1 MVIKLKCILVG
12 VSTKYDRY
20 DIDYSLNELKALAE
34 VLNYEVTDKVYQI
47 LDKPNTRTYI
57 GSGKL
62 SEIKIMIYAN
72 DIDIVIFND
81 ELTPSQLRNISDEL
95 QVEVIDRSFLIL
107 EIFELRASNLS
118 AKLEIKLAK
127 DLYLLPR
134 IQYMH
139 QNQSRIGG
147 GASTKT
153 RGSGE
158 TQRELDRRHLMSEI
172 NHLKSEII
180 TQRQMKINQIER
192 RKKND
197 IPIVALVGYT
207 NSGKSTT
214 MNKILEKCGVS
225 EEKSVLAKDQL
236 FATLETYNRKLE
248 YNKSTFMLVD
258 TIGFVSKLPHNL
270 VNSFYQ
276 TLQEIKNAD
285 LIIHVLD
292 SSSKYINE
300 QLSVV
305 TEVLYSLD
313 ASDIN
318 TVFLLNKWDKT
329 IDADMNVIGKKS
341 IRYSNKADIGVDE
354 LLDTIYLEVS
364 KTRTHVRLILPY
376 GKGEL
381 INTIEENS
389 EIIKREYQ
397 EDGIYY
403 EIEIPSKMY
412 HLIKEYDLDMMVS

>member
-1 MVIKLKCILVG
+1 MKCILVG

-34 VLNYEVTDKVYQI
+34 VLDYKVADKIYQI

-62 SEIKIMIYAN
+62 SELKIMIYAN

-95 QVEVIDRSFLIL
+95 GIDVIDRSFLIL

-134 IQYMH
+134 IQFMH

-214 MNKILEKCGVS
+214 MNKILERCGVS

-248 YNKSTFMLVD
+248 YNKTTFMLVD

-329 IDADMNVIGKKS
+329 IDPDMNVIGKKS
-341 IRYSNKADIGVDE
+341 IRYSNKANIGVDE

>member
-1 MVIKLKCILVG
+1 MKCILVG

-34 VLNYEVTDKVYQI
+34 VLDYEVTDKVYQI

-62 SEIKIMIYAN
+62 SELKIMIYAN

-95 QVEVIDRSFLIL
+95 GIDVIDRSFLIL

-329 IDADMNVIGKKS
+329 IDTDMNVIGKKS
-341 IRYSNKADIGVDE
+341 IRYSNKTDIGVDE